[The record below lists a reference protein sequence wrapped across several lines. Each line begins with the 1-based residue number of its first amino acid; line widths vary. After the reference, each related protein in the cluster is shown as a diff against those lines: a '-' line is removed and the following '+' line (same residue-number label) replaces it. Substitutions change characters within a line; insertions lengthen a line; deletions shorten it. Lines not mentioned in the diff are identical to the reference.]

1 MAIRKA
7 VATGNWSATATW
19 DGGIIPGLE
28 DTVYANGYTV
38 TIDQAIDLT
47 GSTVDQSGSFIPGQI
62 YEIVSIGTTN
72 FALTANCIAPGTNA
86 TTAVAVSN
94 TVGTIFQ
101 AVNSG
106 TATTGTARRVGA
118 LLNYVNAPISV
129 VTGGGFTMS
138 GNYNITGAYIQAGS
152 ANCLSFTSTA
162 TSTLAGC
169 RATGSAFNLS
179 TRAISFGSTGT
190 LTLDGIIALGGR
202 VAGTTVANG
211 GHAIENTSSGT
222 IDIINASTLTGGVA
236 AFAFAL
242 NNNSSGIITVT
253 SSTATGG
260 SGSSAICLSNNS
272 TGTITVTTS
281 TILGG
286 TVANALG
293 INNAVAGSITCTSCT
308 ITAGSSNTCNGIQNA
323 GAGSVTITS
332 STITGGAGFTAPGI
346 NNASIGT
353 ITLTT
358 STLTG
363 GIGTASPGLNN
374 ASTGTIVSTG
384 DITATNSAHGL
395 ASASTA
401 ASVKVSGSFIGSANG
416 TAAIYASKFL
426 VDPTPATAKI
436 RQAKNGTTTYSDF
449 FTADNALTQAAPAD
463 VRSGTVYA
471 DGALTGTLAVPAAGS
486 VALGVPVDATTGTAA
501 LTPAS
506 VWDHLLTAITTS
518 STIGTLLKTNIDA
531 TISSRSTATTAG
543 IADAVWDE
551 VLNGSSHN
559 IASSAGKRLRILDE
573 ERIIAEGQVQ
583 SATTSTVT
591 LEPIGT
597 LCVGQTIIVTDQST
611 GDKQTRYILAFDG
624 DTDTATVDTQWCVV
638 PTAGDEYL
646 LTTVRDP
653 LITRNDHPAGTVGAE
668 IDEQYLLQGLKVGET
683 LTVTP
688 TSRTA
693 GGVSQT
699 IGGDGT
705 NTTTVSRD

>member
-19 DGGIIPGLE
+19 DGGIIPSLE

-47 GSTVDQSGSFIPGQI
+47 GSTVDQSGSFIPGHI
-62 YEIVSIGTTN
+62 YEIVSLGTTN
-72 FALTANCIAPGTNA
+72 FALTANAIVPGTNA
-86 TTAVAVSN
+86 TTAVAV
-94 TVGTIFQ
+94 TAAIGTIFQ
-101 AVNSG
+101 AVNAG

-118 LLNYVNAPISV
+118 LLNYVNTPISV

-138 GNYNITGAYIQAGS
+138 GNHNITGAYIQAGS
-152 ANCLSFTSTA
+152 ANCLTFTSTA

-202 VAGTTVANG
+202 VTGTTVANG
-211 GHAIENTSSGT
+211 GHAIENTSTGT
-222 IDIINASTLTGGVA
+222 IDIINASTLTGGVGG
-236 AFAFAL
+236 FAFAL
-242 NNNSSGIITVT
+242 NNNSTGTVTVT
-253 SSTATGG
+253 SGTLNGGTGSTSYSINNNVGGSISITSSSALGAGNFVPALNNNGVGSFTITSSTLTAGTGTGAFAIQNSSTGSITITSSTITGG
-260 SGSSAICLSNNS
+260 SGSTGHGIQNAS

-281 TILGG
+281 T
-286 TVANALG
+286 
-293 INNAVAGSITCTSCT
+293 
-308 ITAGSSNTCNGIQNA
+308 
-323 GAGSVTITS
+323 
-332 STITGGAGFTAPGI
+332 
-346 NNASIGT
+346 
-353 ITLTT
+353 
-358 STLTG
+358 LTG
-363 GIGTASPGLNN
+363 GSGANAHGLNN

-416 TAAIYASKFL
+416 FAAIYASKFL

-436 RQAKNGTTTYSDF
+436 RQAKNGTSTYSDF

-471 DGALTGTLAVPAAGS
+471 DGNLTGTCAVPAAAS
-486 VALGVPVDATTGTAA
+486 VGFGVPVDATTGTAA

-518 STIGTLLKTNIDA
+518 STIGALLKTNIDA

-551 VLNGSSHN
+551 VLNGATHN
-559 IASSAGKRLRILDE
+559 IASSAGRRLRILDD
-573 ERIIAEGQVQ
+573 ERIITDGQVV
-583 SATTSTVT
+583 AAAASTVT
-591 LEPIGT
+591 LEPVGT
-597 LCVGQTIIVTDQST
+597 LCVGQTIVVTDQDT
-611 GDKQTRYILAFDG
+611 GDKQVRFILIY
-624 DTDTATVDTQWCVV
+624 DTGTNTATVDTPWCNI
-638 PTAGDEYL
+638 PTSGDEYQ

-653 LITRNDHPAGTVGAE
+653 LITRNNHPAGTLGSE
-668 IDEQYLLQGLKVGET
+668 IDEMYLIHGLKDGET

-693 GGVSQT
+693 GAIAQT
-699 IGGDGT
+699 ISGDGT
-705 NTTTVSRD
+705 TTTTVSRD